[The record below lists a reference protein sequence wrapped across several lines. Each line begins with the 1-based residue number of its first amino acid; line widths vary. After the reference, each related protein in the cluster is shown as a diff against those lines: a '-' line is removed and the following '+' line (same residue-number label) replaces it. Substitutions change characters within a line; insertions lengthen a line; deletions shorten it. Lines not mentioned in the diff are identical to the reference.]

1 MEKPRGATERER
13 DYIRAISAF
22 YGRDRAP
29 FKERAQRYEAAM
41 EKLAAKYPDDKE
53 ASIFYALSLNVASDP
68 TDKTF
73 AKQLKAA
80 RILEPIFAAQPEHP
94 GVAHYLIHSYDY
106 PPIAQK
112 GLPAARRYADI
123 APDAAHALHMPSHI
137 FTRVGAWEDSYA
149 TNRRS
154 ELNALANKSA
164 QDMLHALDYQ
174 VYAALQLARDRDA
187 MEGMKRLQAL
197 PPGADQRAS
206 DYSLAAVP
214 ARYALERGDWKAAST
229 LEVRQSQYPFAM
241 ALTHFARGYGAA
253 RLGDTAGAAR
263 EANELARL
271 REEAKNDKYWSNEI
285 EVQRLTVVAWG
296 WLAGG
301 DRSTALETMRKA
313 ADLEDTS
320 EKSPVSPGR
329 LLPAREVLG
338 EMLQQLGKPGD
349 ALKEFEASAV
359 RDPNRFRGFYGAALA
374 AERSG
379 DKAKA
384 RAYYAKLTQMAA
396 KGDARPEL
404 QQARMFLAAK

>member
-1 MEKPRGATERER
+1 M
-13 DYIRAISAF
+13 
-22 YGRDRAP
+22 
-29 FKERAQRYEAAM
+29 
-41 EKLAAKYPDDKE
+41 
-53 ASIFYALSLNVASDP
+53 
-68 TDKTF
+68 DKTF